1 MNYVNISKT
10 DIANGEGVRC
20 VLWVSGCSV
29 HCKGCHNPETWDFNA
44 GRTFG
49 PEAMEELI
57 GALKKPWVKGLTIS
71 GGNPLDYENLPDVY
85 NICKTVREL
94 CPDKDIW
101 LYSGYELKAHDFDS
115 SVNIGWSNAL
125 LMNYILA
132 MCDVVVDGPY
142 MEELRDISLRFR
154 GSSNQRLIDVKR
166 TIKAGEIVLWG
177 DVTNV

>member
-1 MNYVNISKT
+1 MNYIKISKT

-20 VLWVSGCSV
+20 VLWVSGCTI

-44 GRTFG
+44 GQPFD
-49 PEAMEELI
+49 PAAMEELVSI
-57 GALKKPWVKGLTIS
+57 LKRPWIQGLTIS

-101 LYSGYELKAHDFDS
+101 LYSGYELKAHDFDNT
-115 SVNIGWSNAL
+115 VNIGWSNAL
-125 LMNYILA
+125 LMNHILA

-142 MEELRDISLRFR
+142 VEELRDISLCFR

-166 TIKAGEIVLWG
+166 TIKTGEIVLWG
-177 DVTNV
+177 V